1 MNSIRKT
8 GQNLKLP
15 ATKERKNGYL
25 QGHCGFFRQ
34 TMASMMGGMPQAQS
48 GGLED
53 YSRDLTAQAKAG
65 LLEPVI
71 GREEEISRMIQI
83 LSRKSKNNPVLV
95 GDAGVGKTALALG
108 LAQRVAEGQVPASLA
123 GMRVLELDLM
133 SVVAGTRFRGDF
145 EERMNNIINDIE
157 EDGKVILF
165 IDELHTI
172 MGSGSGIDST
182 LDAANILKP
191 ALSRGTLHM
200 VGATTQEEYQ
210 KHIEKDAALV
220 RRFA

>member
-1 MNSIRKT
+1 
-8 GQNLKLP
+8 
-15 ATKERKNGYL
+15 
-25 QGHCGFFRQ
+25 
-34 TMASMMGGMPQAQS
+34 MPQAQS

-133 SVVAGTRFRGDF
+133 SVVAGTRFRG
-145 EERMNNIINDIE
+145 
-157 EDGKVILF
+157 ILR
-165 IDELHTI
+165 
-172 MGSGSGIDST
+172 SG
-182 LDAANILKP
+182 
-191 ALSRGTLHM
+191 
-200 VGATTQEEYQ
+200 
-210 KHIEKDAALV
+210 
-220 RRFA
+220 